1 MSTYSLTCRQRVLS
15 DSRITNISNSITY
28 KMAAKTSWHIDI
40 ERNYVTV
47 TPCISSHYTVIT
59 VMVCH
64 HHRTPKSENLPLNIM
79 SIDAY
84 LSVRR
89 KASV

>member
-15 DSRITNISNSITY
+15 DSRITNISNSFTY

-47 TPCISSHYTVIT
+47 TPCINSHYTVIT
-59 VMVCH
+59 VMVSSPQNTEK
-64 HHRTPKSENLPLNIM
+64 RKS
-79 SIDAY
+79 
-84 LSVRR
+84 SVEHN
-89 KASV
+89 VN

>member
-15 DSRITNISNSITY
+15 DSRITNISNSFTY

-59 VMVCH
+59 VMVSSPQNTEK
-64 HHRTPKSENLPLNIM
+64 RKS
-79 SIDAY
+79 
-84 LSVRR
+84 SVEHN
-89 KASV
+89 VN

>member
-1 MSTYSLTCRQRVLS
+1 MSTYSLTCRQRVGLLS
-15 DSRITNISNSITY
+15 DSRITNISNSFTY

-59 VMVCH
+59 VMVSSPQNTEK
-64 HHRTPKSENLPLNIM
+64 RKS
-79 SIDAY
+79 
-84 LSVRR
+84 SVEHN
-89 KASV
+89 VN